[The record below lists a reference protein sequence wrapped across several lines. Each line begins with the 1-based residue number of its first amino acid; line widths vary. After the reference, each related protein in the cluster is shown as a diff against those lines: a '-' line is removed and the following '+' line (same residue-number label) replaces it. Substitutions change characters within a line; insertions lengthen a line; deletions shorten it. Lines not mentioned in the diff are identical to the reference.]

1 MAIETFI
8 EPTALAEL
16 RKQIRELHC
25 RLAEAEETVQAL
37 RTGAV
42 DAIVVSSGDGDRVYS
57 LEGANE
63 AYRLWIQAMAEGALT
78 LTPSGLVLFANRQF
92 ADMAGA
98 PLDRVIGSLVLD
110 FFTTEDKASFSRA
123 LARAAQGRARAEFHL
138 LRPGGLQVPV
148 YLSFQRL
155 EVDGM
160 ACVCVMVTDI
170 TERKAAEQALRGSEA
185 RERARANEIEAI
197 MDAVPVSLVI
207 AHDAECRK
215 LTGNRTMNEF
225 RCLPSGANVPP
236 GPAQPADVPR
246 MERDGVEIPLR
257 DSPVA
262 IAARTGEPVHD
273 YRYDLVFP
281 DGTRRHMLG
290 NVVPLTGEDGVS
302 RGAVG
307 GFLDVTE
314 FKRMEARLYE
324 AQKAESVAL
333 LAGGVAHDFNN
344 LLTAV
349 LGNAALLRRH
359 VPAADADCLDAIVHA
374 GETAA
379 GLTRRLLAYA
389 GKAQVLTSMVDISG
403 CARDINGLLRAAISR
418 NVELRLEL
426 GRDLPAVE
434 SDRSLVEQ
442 ILSNLVINAAE
453 AIGPETPGFV
463 TVRTVA
469 CEIAAS
475 TIPNAVNGNFLRAG
489 RFVVIE
495 VQDTGCGM
503 NQETKAR
510 IFDPFFTTK
519 FFGRGLGLSAVAGA
533 VKTLGG
539 GILIDSAPGSGA
551 TFRVLLPACDRPA
564 VPRETAAAAESSG
577 AGTVLVVDDEPMIR
591 RLASR
596 ILKEAGYRVLVA
608 GDGDEALRIYGED
621 PHRIDVVL
629 LDMSMPGKSGAAVL
643 AALKQQH
650 QDVKVVLMSGFAE
663 SEALRMVG
671 ANGFLAFLH
680 KPFHAAEIPGVIALA
695 LRPRPQGKN

>member
-1 MAIETFI
+1 MAMQTILEQA
-8 EPTALAEL
+8 ALEKL
-16 RKQIRELHC
+16 RAQIRELHY
-25 RLAEAEETVQAL
+25 RLAEAEETVHAL

-42 DAIVVSSGDGDRVYS
+42 DAIVVSSGAGDRVYA
-57 LEGANE
+57 LKGAHE
-63 AYRLWIQAMAEGALT
+63 AYRLWIEAMAEGALT
-78 LTPSGLVLFANRQF
+78 LTPKGLILFANRQF

-98 PLDRVIGSLVLD
+98 PLDRVIGSLVQD
-110 FFTTEDKASFSRA
+110 FFTAEEKAPLSRA
-123 LARAAQGRARAEFHL
+123 LARAAHGRAHAELRL
-138 LRPGGLQVPV
+138 LRPEGLQVPV
-148 YLSFQRL
+148 YLSFQHL

-170 TERKAAEQALRGSEA
+170 TERKAAGLALCESEA

-197 MDAVPVSLVI
+197 MDAVPVSVVI

-215 LTGNRTMNEF
+215 VTGNRAMYGF
-225 RCLPSGANVPP
+225 RRLPNSANISSAVEQ
-236 GPAQPADVPR
+236 AADVPR
-246 MERDGVEIPLR
+246 MEKDGVEIPLR
-257 DSPVA
+257 DRPVA

-273 YRYDLVFP
+273 CRYDLVFP

-314 FKRMEARLYE
+314 FKRMEALLYE

-359 VPAADADCLDAIVHA
+359 VPPAHEECLDAIVHA
-374 GETAA
+374 GEAAA
-379 GLTRRLLAYA
+379 GLTQRLLAYA
-389 GKAQVLTSMVDISG
+389 GKGQVVTAMVDISG
-403 CARDINGLLRAAISR
+403 CARDINGLLRAAISK
-418 NVELRLEL
+418 NVELRLAL
-426 GRDLPAVE
+426 GQDLPAVE

-442 ILSNLVINAAE
+442 IVTNLVINAAE
-453 AIGPETPGFV
+453 AIGPETPGLV
-463 TVRTVA
+463 TVRTA
-469 CEIAAS
+469 AREIAAR
-475 TIPNAVNGNFLRAG
+475 TIRSGVNGDFLRAG

-503 NQETKAR
+503 NQETEAR

-519 FFGRGLGLSAVAGA
+519 FIGRGLGLSAVAGA
-533 VKTLGG
+533 VKTLAGA
-539 GILIDSAPGSGA
+539 IVIETAPGAGA

-564 VPRETAAAAESSG
+564 VPRETVAVAESSG
-577 AGTVLVVDDEPMIR
+577 AGTVLVVDDEPMVR

-608 GDGDEALRIYGED
+608 ADGDEALRIYGED
-621 PHRIDVVL
+621 PQCIDVVL
-629 LDMSMPGKSGAAVL
+629 LDMSMPGKSGTAVL

-650 QDVKVVLMSGFAE
+650 QDVKVVLMSGFGE
-663 SEALRMVG
+663 SEALRVVG
-671 ANGFLAFLH
+671 ANGFLTFLQ
-680 KPFHAAEIPGVIALA
+680 KPFRAADLPGVIASV
-695 LRPRPQGKN
+695 LRPGVTRH